1 MSKFDQETLKHL
13 KKLCRIEC
21 SPEEEADLLQS
32 LKRALDHIE
41 QLNEI
46 DTSNVTPC
54 RFVLRGML
62 KNRTREDA
70 VKDVLPREQFLA
82 NAPDQI
88 GGMIRVPPI
97 MKPSA

>member
-1 MSKFDQETLKHL
+1 MDHETLRHL

-21 SPEEEADLLQS
+21 TPEEEADLLQG
-32 LKRALDHIE
+32 LKRALEHVE
-41 QLNEI
+41 QLKEV

-62 KNRTREDA
+62 KNRTRD
-70 VKDVLPREQFLA
+70 DVVRDILPREKFLA

-97 MKPSA
+97 MKPPE